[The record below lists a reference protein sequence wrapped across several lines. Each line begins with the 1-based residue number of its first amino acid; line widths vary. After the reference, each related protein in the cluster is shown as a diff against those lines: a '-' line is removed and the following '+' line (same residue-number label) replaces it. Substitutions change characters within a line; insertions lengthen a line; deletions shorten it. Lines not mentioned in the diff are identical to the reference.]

1 MPKINLYSRYNDGA
15 FKKFE
20 TVNEEELIYCYLL
33 KVYTVYKTM
42 LSYWWKCQKIQKVKT
57 QRL

>member
-1 MPKINLYSRYNDGA
+1 MPKINLYSRCNDGA

-42 LSYWWKCQKIQKVKT
+42 LSYW
-57 QRL
+57 